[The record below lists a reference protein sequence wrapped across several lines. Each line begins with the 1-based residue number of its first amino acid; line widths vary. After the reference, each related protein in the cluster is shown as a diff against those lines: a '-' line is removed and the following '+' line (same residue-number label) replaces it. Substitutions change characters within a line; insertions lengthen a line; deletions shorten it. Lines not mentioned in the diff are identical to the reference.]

1 MAQKGGV
8 FLEQIFSSI
17 ERCKRLMGF
26 IMKWNIINN

>member
-17 ERCKRLMGF
+17 KRCKRLMGF
-26 IMKWNIINN
+26 IMEYNK